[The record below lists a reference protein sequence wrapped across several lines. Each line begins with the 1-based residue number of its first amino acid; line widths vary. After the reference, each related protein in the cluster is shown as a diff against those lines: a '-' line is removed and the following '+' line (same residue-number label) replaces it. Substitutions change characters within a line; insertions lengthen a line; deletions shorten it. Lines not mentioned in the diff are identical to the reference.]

1 MPDLHESH
9 RAEPHLAAPQPQ
21 EPQLAELSLR
31 DGTTIRLE
39 LTPTGSGPAPSP
51 QDRPGKADLPD
62 VADPPEGAG
71 PTLPVPRSGAG
82 AATAAVATL
91 RTTLR
96 PLGPLL
102 QEIHDVITTAERPP
116 NELSVQFGVQVGQD
130 LKLGIV
136 GVNGRASLTI
146 TATWQ
151 PRPPRGCWG
160 AAAPPPRF
168 AARSGTRRPG
178 GGPRC
183 GGLRRGG
190 GG

>member
-9 RAEPHLAAPQPQ
+9 LAEPQPQ

-51 QDRPGKADLPD
+51 QDRPYG
-62 VADPPEGAG
+62 ADPPEGAG
-71 PTLPVPRSGAG
+71 PTVPVPRSGAG

-91 RTTLR
+91 RMTLR

-102 QEIHDVITTAERPP
+102 QEIHDVITTSERPP

-151 PRPPRGCWG
+151 PRPR
-160 AAAPPPRF
+160 
-168 AARSGTRRPG
+168 TE
-178 GGPRC
+178 
-183 GGLRRGG
+183 
-190 GG
+190 

>member
-9 RAEPHLAAPQPQ
+9 RAEPHLTEPQPQ

-39 LTPTGSGPAPSP
+39 LIPTGSGPAHSP
-51 QDRPGKADLPD
+51 QDRPDG
-62 VADPPEGAG
+62 ADPPEGAG
-71 PTLPVPRSGAG
+71 PAVPVPRSGAG

-91 RTTLR
+91 RMTLR

-102 QEIHDVITTAERPP
+102 QEIHDVITTSERPP

-151 PRPPRGCWG
+151 PRPR
-160 AAAPPPRF
+160 
-168 AARSGTRRPG
+168 TE
-178 GGPRC
+178 
-183 GGLRRGG
+183 
-190 GG
+190 

>member
-1 MPDLHESH
+1 MGDRHNENVPDLHESQL
-9 RAEPHLAAPQPQ
+9 AEPQPQ

-51 QDRPGKADLPD
+51 QGRPEKADAPD
-62 VADPPEGAG
+62 GADPPEGTG
-71 PTLPVPRSGAG
+71 PTVPAPRSGAG
-82 AATAAVATL
+82 TTTAAVAAL

-102 QEIHDVITTAERPP
+102 QEIHDVITTSEQPP

-151 PRPPRGCWG
+151 PRPR
-160 AAAPPPRF
+160 AE
-168 AARSGTRRPG
+168 
-178 GGPRC
+178 
-183 GGLRRGG
+183 
-190 GG
+190 